1 MNKDAPDPA
10 NSGGDEIS
18 PAAQDALAGLISEI
32 DSLRDELERNNARI
46 RDLEQLADRD
56 PLVPVGN
63 RRAFLQELERFN
75 ALARRY
81 DTPSSVI
88 YLDVDGM
95 KDINDRFGHAAG
107 DQVLVAIAEALLDNV
122 RASDVVGRL
131 GGDEFGII
139 LAHMDEN
146 MAEQKA
152 ASLADMVAGLGVE
165 RDGTAVPVSISC
177 GVFTFTGEADVAS
190 ALEAA
195 DKAMYEQKRKTK

>member
-139 LAHMDEN
+139 LAHTDEN

-165 RDGTAVPVSISC
+165 QDGTAVPVSISC

-195 DKAMYEQKRKTK
+195 DKAMYEQKRKAK

>member
-165 RDGTAVPVSISC
+165 QDGTAVPVSISC

-195 DKAMYEQKRKTK
+195 DKAMYEQKRKAK